1 MPSTDATSPARLR
14 VVIVDADDLVRECLA
29 GLLAIG
35 DRFEVVGDA
44 GRPDRAIALVTT
56 LSPDIVVIDP
66 RIPELAAGL
75 ALIAR
80 IRAVAPAARVV
91 AVGSAEVVA
100 QAALNDCADGCL
112 RKTFRPD
119 ELTSAILAAGPRALD

>member
-1 MPSTDATSPARLR
+1 MQNTHAPSPAPLR

-35 DRFEVVGDA
+35 DRLEVVGDA
-44 GRPDRAIALVTT
+44 GRPDRAIALVAT
-56 LSPDIVVIDP
+56 LSPDVVVIDP
-66 RIPELAAGL
+66 RIPELPAGL

-80 IRAVAPAARVV
+80 IRDVAPAARVV
-91 AVGSAEVVA
+91 AVGSAEVIA
-100 QAALNDCADGCL
+100 HAGLTDCVDGCL

-119 ELTSAILAAGPRALD
+119 ELTSAILAARRPALD